1 LRRQTW
7 FSFFHAFQAAAPG
20 ALAAMLLAGCA
31 TGPDAASTATD
42 TETPAVDLADAST
55 PIGESAPVEIPDESD
70 FTLVASIFGP
80 GSAAD
85 AGSRT
90 GAEPDPEPAI
100 DEGDAL
106 RTWCDAIAGDASPA
120 NAGDGVAIDLA
131 TGEAAPPPSLTELA
145 AFLDRLA
152 GVADDPVP
160 YQMAAAILP
169 LIAAEPSMR
178 DDLAPFS
185 PAVEQLSA
193 DEAAMCEAVA
203 TFAVAVRGRLDAGE
217 PPREAMLVEL
227 AELVGRLRQEP
238 MLRIGSAEICSAI
251 RGFGDIEPLPHRLKA
266 RADQEVLI
274 YVPLEG
280 LDWIENRATAR
291 HGWRIRHRIELHQL
305 SDGLVVDPGSWTD
318 LAHDLPEPTHD
329 TYFWVRYTIPGS
341 DLAAGRFALKV
352 RVEEPATGRQVERTI
367 DLELLPERLLAR
379 E

>member
-1 LRRQTW
+1 LRRPNWYPSCRRAVVLVGVATLSGGCASGPQA
-7 FSFFHAFQAAAPG
+7 SPASEVELAAAP
-20 ALAAMLLAGCA
+20 
-31 TGPDAASTATD
+31 P
-42 TETPAVDLADAST
+42 PVVD
-55 PIGESAPVEIPDESD
+55 PEPVGIPDESD

-80 GSAAD
+80 GSAGTLTPQAD
-85 AGSRT
+85 GGSE
-90 GAEPDPEPAI
+90 AAV

-106 RTWCDAIAGDASPA
+106 RTWCDAVAGGDSTE
-120 NAGDGVAIDLA
+120 DGVAIDLSVDEG
-131 TGEAAPPPSLTELA
+131 TTPPSLTELA
-145 AFLDRLA
+145 VFLERLA

-169 LIAAEPSMR
+169 LVAADPSMR
-178 DDLAPFS
+178 DGLPPFAPAAS
-185 PAVEQLSA
+185 QLSA
-193 DEAAMCEAVA
+193 DEAAMCEALA

-217 PPREAMLVEL
+217 SPREAMLLEL
-227 AELVGRLRQEP
+227 SELVGRLRQEP
-238 MLRIGSAEICSAI
+238 VLKIGGAEICSAI

-266 RADQEVLI
+266 RADQDVLV

-280 LDWIENRATAR
+280 LDWIENRATER

-305 SDGLVVDPGSWTD
+305 SDGLIVDPGSWTD
-318 LAHDLPEPTHD
+318 LAHDLPQPTRD